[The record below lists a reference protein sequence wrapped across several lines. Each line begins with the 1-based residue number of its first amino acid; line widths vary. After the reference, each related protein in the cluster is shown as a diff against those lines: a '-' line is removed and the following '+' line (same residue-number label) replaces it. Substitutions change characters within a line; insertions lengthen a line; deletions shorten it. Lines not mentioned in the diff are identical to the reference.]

1 MIEYNNLR
9 LAKDGIQFPASYK
22 TLEKLYQ
29 SKKALL
35 EQLKMKSVS
44 RINQRGIMVGGAVED
59 TPENRD
65 LFLLEMVHSLL
76 EMVHSLSSTVD
87 TLWAFLRE
95 IEKKVDKEYNDTNE
109 RITMNYKE
117 MNQKME
123 TMSKKMEYLPPN
135 TKYQL

>member
-1 MIEYNNLR
+1 MQSSMIEYNNLR

-29 SKKALL
+29 SKKDLL

-44 RINQRGIMVGGAVED
+44 QINQQGIMVGGAVED

-65 LFLLEMVHSLL
+65 LFLL

-95 IEKKVDKEYNDTNE
+95 IEKKVDKEYNDTNQ
-109 RITMNYKE
+109 RITMNYKQ
-117 MNQKME
+117 MNQKMD

-135 TKYQL
+135 TKFQL

>member
-29 SKKALL
+29 SKKDLL

-44 RINQRGIMVGGAVED
+44 QINQQGIMVGGAVED

-65 LFLLEMVHSLL
+65 LFLL

-95 IEKKVDKEYNDTNE
+95 IEKKVDKEYNDTNQ
-109 RITMNYKE
+109 RITMNYKQ
-117 MNQKME
+117 MNQKMD

-135 TKYQL
+135 TKFQL

>member
-29 SKKALL
+29 SKKDLL

-44 RINQRGIMVGGAVED
+44 QINQQGIMVGGAVED

-65 LFLLEMVHSLL
+65 LFLL

-95 IEKKVDKEYNDTNE
+95 IEKKVDKEYNDTNQ

-117 MNQKME
+117 MNQKMD

-135 TKYQL
+135 TKFQL

>member
-1 MIEYNNLR
+1 MQSSMIEYNNLR

-29 SKKALL
+29 SKKDLL

-44 RINQRGIMVGGAVED
+44 QINQQGIMVGGAVED

-65 LFLLEMVHSLL
+65 LFLL

-95 IEKKVDKEYNDTNE
+95 IEKKVDKEYNDTNQ

-117 MNQKME
+117 MNQKMD

-135 TKYQL
+135 TKFQL